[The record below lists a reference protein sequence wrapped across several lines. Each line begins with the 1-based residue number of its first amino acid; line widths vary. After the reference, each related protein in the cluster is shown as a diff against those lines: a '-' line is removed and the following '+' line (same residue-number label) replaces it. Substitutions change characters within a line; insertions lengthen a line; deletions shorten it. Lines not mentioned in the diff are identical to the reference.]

1 MSRRIK
7 EELKDL
13 ESIMRV
19 IIRAAGGFGKGA
31 SLGSEY
37 AARAAHLWH
46 DGKTERLR
54 VCIPEWERQIRSALR
69 PSPAERQALRED
81 AEFQQELSLD
91 EEPRGQV
98 RIHKIEECRREA
110 PAEFPRM
117 FVCRA
122 NAEGDII
129 ALSHQK
135 ALENFLSHI
144 HIFVKDAAVTI
155 KTQE

>member
-19 IIRAAGGFGKGA
+19 LIRAAGGFGKGA
-31 SLGSEY
+31 ALGSEY

-46 DGKTERLR
+46 DGQTERLR
-54 VCIPEWERQIRSALR
+54 VCIPEWEHQIRAALR
-69 PSPAERQALRED
+69 PNLAERQSLRED
-81 AEFQQELSLD
+81 AAFQQELSLE
-91 EEPRGQV
+91 EEPQGQV
-98 RIHKIEECRREA
+98 RIHKVDGSSSEA
-110 PAEFPRM
+110 PAEFSRM

-122 NAEGDII
+122 KAEGDNI

-135 ALENFLSHI
+135 ALEKFLSHI
-144 HIFVKDAAVTI
+144 HIFVKDATVTI